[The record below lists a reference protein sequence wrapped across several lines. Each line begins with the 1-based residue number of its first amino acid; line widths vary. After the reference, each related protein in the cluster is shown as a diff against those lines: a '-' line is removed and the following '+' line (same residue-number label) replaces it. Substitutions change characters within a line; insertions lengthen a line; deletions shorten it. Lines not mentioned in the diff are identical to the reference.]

1 MFNKFVKTI
10 HNKYYKFFRFIFFL
24 RYLFT
29 IFFVTIALFLIIPN
43 FLNYDK
49 KSKFIIDH
57 LLDNY
62 NYKVTSFEKIK
73 FTSFPV
79 PKLEIKNTI
88 ISFNSTSKSLELK
101 NLIVYPKLLNI
112 YQYENFQSNK
122 IVFRDSDISL
132 ETSEVFDLL
141 NELFKQK
148 NRLIIKNLDI
158 NIINEDEPVIGIKN
172 IKFKNFG
179 HNENLVQGKIF
190 EKDFK
195 LKFENN
201 LNHIDFEI
209 SNSGISGDINF
220 KTIEGKN
227 VKKGILKLQILNTN
241 LKTNFVFD
249 EKEIKLDNFFFRNNN
264 VVFNNKSL
272 IIFKPFLDI
281 NSIYTL
287 EEFNPDILEKANF
300 NELLKFNDLIKKINS
315 KNEINFKSKKFSNNF
330 IDQLNL
336 KINSAYGRIN
346 YSKKILISDDILE
359 CNGDINLLE
368 DYPILFFDCN
378 IISYDKKKLLKKFS
392 IKNKK
397 KDESFKL
404 KVEGNLNILSKKINF
419 KKILINENYNASKT
433 DLKYFKDTFENI
445 LYDENFFK
453 IFKLKKIKEFIL
465 EVS

>member
-43 FLNYDK
+43 FLNYEK

-79 PKLEIKNTI
+79 PKLEIKNTK

-346 YSKKILISDDILE
+346 YSKKILISEDILE

-378 IISYDKKKLLKKFS
+378 IISYDKKKLLKRFS

-397 KDESFKL
+397 KDEFFKL

>member
-1 MFNKFVKTI
+1 MLNKFVKTI

-29 IFFVTIALFLIIPN
+29 IFFVTITLFLIIPN
-43 FLNYDK
+43 FFNYEK

-62 NYKVTSFEKIK
+62 NYKVTRFEKIK

-79 PKLEIKNTI
+79 PKLEIKNAI
-88 ISFNSTSKSLELK
+88 ISFNSTSKNLKLK

-122 IVFRDSDISL
+122 IVFTDSDISL
-132 ETSEVFDLL
+132 ETAELFDLL

-148 NRLIIKNLDI
+148 NKLIIKNLDI
-158 NIINEDEPVIGIKN
+158 NIINEDKAVIGIKN

-179 HNENLVQGKIF
+179 YDENLIQGKIF
-190 EKDFK
+190 KKNFR

-201 LNHIDFEI
+201 FKHIDFEI
-209 SNSGISGDINF
+209 KNSGISAVINL
-220 KTIEGKN
+220 KKNEGKN
-227 VKKGILKLQILNTN
+227 IKKGILKSQILNTN
-241 LKTNFVFD
+241 LKTDFVFD
-249 EKEIKLDNFFFRNNN
+249 EKEIQFDNFFFRNKDI
-264 VVFNNKSL
+264 VFSNQSL

-281 NSIYTL
+281 NSKYII
-287 EEFNPDILEKANF
+287 EEFNPHILEKINL
-300 NELLKFNDLIKKINS
+300 NELLKSKNFIKKINS

-330 IDQLNL
+330 IDQLDL
-336 KINSAYGRIN
+336 KINLAYGRIN
-346 YSKKILISDDILE
+346 YSKKILISDDIFE

-378 IISYDKKKLLKKFS
+378 IFSYDKKKLLKKFS
-392 IKNKK
+392 VKTKK
-397 KDESFKL
+397 KDEHFKL
-404 KVEGNLNILSKKINF
+404 QVKGNLNILSKKINF
-419 KKILINENYNASKT
+419 KKVLLNENYNASKT

-445 LYDENFFK
+445 LYDENFTK

>member
-43 FLNYDK
+43 FLNYEK

-79 PKLEIKNTI
+79 PKLEIKNTK

-132 ETSEVFDLL
+132 ETLEVFDLL

-158 NIINEDEPVIGIKN
+158 NIINENEPVIGIKN

-179 HNENLVQGKIF
+179 YNENLVQGKIF
-190 EKDFK
+190 EKNFK

-220 KTIEGKN
+220 KKIEGKN
-227 VKKGILKLQILNTN
+227 VKKGDLKLQILNTN
-241 LKTNFVFD
+241 LKTDFVFD

-287 EEFNPDILEKANF
+287 EELNPDIFEKVNF
-300 NELLKFNDLIKKINS
+300 NELLKFNNLIKKINS

-419 KKILINENYNASKT
+419 KKISINENYNASKT

>member
-43 FLNYDK
+43 FLNYEK

-79 PKLEIKNTI
+79 PKLEIKNTK

-220 KTIEGKN
+220 KKIEGKN
-227 VKKGILKLQILNTN
+227 VKKGNLKLQILNTN
-241 LKTNFVFD
+241 LKTDFVFD

-287 EEFNPDILEKANF
+287 EEFNPDILEKVNF
-300 NELLKFNDLIKKINS
+300 NELLKFNNLIKKINS

-346 YSKKILISDDILE
+346 YSKKILISEDILE

-378 IISYDKKKLLKKFS
+378 IISYDKKKLLKRFS

-397 KDESFKL
+397 KDEFFKL

>member
-287 EEFNPDILEKANF
+287 EEFNPDILEKVNF
-300 NELLKFNDLIKKINS
+300 NELLKFNNLIKKINS

-346 YSKKILISDDILE
+346 YSKKILISEDILE

-378 IISYDKKKLLKKFS
+378 IISYDKKKLLKRFS

-397 KDESFKL
+397 KDEFFKL

>member
-1 MFNKFVKTI
+1 MLNKFVKTI

-29 IFFVTIALFLIIPN
+29 IFFVTITLFLIIPN
-43 FLNYDK
+43 FFNYEK

-62 NYKVTSFEKIK
+62 NYKVTRFEKIK

-79 PKLEIKNTI
+79 PKLEIKNAI
-88 ISFNSTSKSLELK
+88 ISFNSTSKNLKLK

-122 IVFRDSDISL
+122 IVFTDSDISL
-132 ETSEVFDLL
+132 ETAELFDLL

-148 NRLIIKNLDI
+148 NKLIIKNLDI
-158 NIINEDEPVIGIKN
+158 NIINEDKAVIGIKN

-179 HNENLVQGKIF
+179 YDENLIQGKIF
-190 EKDFK
+190 KKNFR

-201 LNHIDFEI
+201 FKHIDFEI
-209 SNSGISGDINF
+209 KNSGISAVINL
-220 KTIEGKN
+220 KKNEGKN
-227 VKKGILKLQILNTN
+227 IKKGILKSQILNTN
-241 LKTNFVFD
+241 LKTDFVFD
-249 EKEIKLDNFFFRNNN
+249 EKEIQFDNFFFRNKDI
-264 VVFNNKSL
+264 VFSNQSL

-281 NSIYTL
+281 NSKYII
-287 EEFNPDILEKANF
+287 EEFNPHILEKINL
-300 NELLKFNDLIKKINS
+300 NELLKSKNFIKKINS

-330 IDQLNL
+330 IDQLDL
-336 KINSAYGRIN
+336 KINLAYGRVN
-346 YSKKILISDDILE
+346 YSKKILISDDIFE

-378 IISYDKKKLLKKFS
+378 IFSYDKKKLLKKFS
-392 IKNKK
+392 VKTKK
-397 KDESFKL
+397 KDEHFKL
-404 KVEGNLNILSKKINF
+404 QVKGNLNILSKKINF
-419 KKILINENYNASKT
+419 KKVLLNENYNASKT

-445 LYDENFFK
+445 LYDENFTK

>member
-1 MFNKFVKTI
+1 MLNKFVKTI

-29 IFFVTIALFLIIPN
+29 IFFVTITLFLIIPN
-43 FLNYDK
+43 FFNYEK

-62 NYKVTSFEKIK
+62 NYKVTRFEKIK

-79 PKLEIKNTI
+79 PKLEIKNAI
-88 ISFNSTSKSLELK
+88 ISFNSTSKNLKLK

-122 IVFRDSDISL
+122 IVFTDSDISL
-132 ETSEVFDLL
+132 ETAELFDLL

-148 NRLIIKNLDI
+148 NKLIIKNLDI
-158 NIINEDEPVIGIKN
+158 NIINEDKAVIGIKN

-179 HNENLVQGKIF
+179 YDENLIQGKIF
-190 EKDFK
+190 KKNFR
-195 LKFENN
+195 LNFENN
-201 LNHIDFEI
+201 FKHIDFEI
-209 SNSGISGDINF
+209 KNSGISAVINL
-220 KTIEGKN
+220 KKNEGKN
-227 VKKGILKLQILNTN
+227 IKKGILKSQILNTN
-241 LKTNFVFD
+241 LKTDFVFD
-249 EKEIKLDNFFFRNNN
+249 EKEIQFDNFFFRNKDI
-264 VVFNNKSL
+264 VFSNQSL

-281 NSIYTL
+281 NSKYII
-287 EEFNPDILEKANF
+287 EEFNPHILEKINL
-300 NELLKFNDLIKKINS
+300 NELLKSKNFIKKINS

-330 IDQLNL
+330 IDQLDL
-336 KINSAYGRIN
+336 KINLAYGRIN
-346 YSKKILISDDILE
+346 YSKKILISDDIFE

-378 IISYDKKKLLKKFS
+378 IFSYDKKKLLKKFS
-392 IKNKK
+392 VKTKK
-397 KDESFKL
+397 KDEHFKL
-404 KVEGNLNILSKKINF
+404 QVKGNLNILSKKINF
-419 KKILINENYNASKT
+419 KKVLLNENYNASKT

-445 LYDENFFK
+445 LYDENFTK

>member
-43 FLNYDK
+43 FLNYEK

-57 LLDNY
+57 LLDDY

-79 PKLEIKNTI
+79 PKLEIKNTK

-132 ETSEVFDLL
+132 ETLEVFDLL

-158 NIINEDEPVIGIKN
+158 NIINENEPVIGIKN

-179 HNENLVQGKIF
+179 YNENLVQGKIF
-190 EKDFK
+190 EKNFK

-220 KTIEGKN
+220 KKIEGKN
-227 VKKGILKLQILNTN
+227 VKKGDLKLQILNTN
-241 LKTNFVFD
+241 LKTDFVFD

-287 EEFNPDILEKANF
+287 EELNPDILEKVNF
-300 NELLKFNDLIKKINS
+300 NELLKFNNLIKKINS

-378 IISYDKKKLLKKFS
+378 IISYDKKKT
-392 IKNKK
+392 
-397 KDESFKL
+397 
-404 KVEGNLNILSKKINF
+404 F
-419 KKILINENYNASKT
+419 KKILY
-433 DLKYFKDTFENI
+433 
-445 LYDENFFK
+445 
-453 IFKLKKIKEFIL
+453 
-465 EVS
+465 

>member
-1 MFNKFVKTI
+1 MLNKFVKTI

-29 IFFVTIALFLIIPN
+29 IFFVTITLFLIIPN
-43 FLNYDK
+43 FFNYEK

-62 NYKVTSFEKIK
+62 NYKVTRFEKIK

-79 PKLEIKNTI
+79 PKLEIKNAI
-88 ISFNSTSKSLELK
+88 ISFNSTSKNLKLK

-122 IVFRDSDISL
+122 IVFTDSDISL
-132 ETSEVFDLL
+132 ETAELFDLL

-148 NRLIIKNLDI
+148 NKLIIKNLDI
-158 NIINEDEPVIGIKN
+158 NIINEDKAVIGIKN

-179 HNENLVQGKIF
+179 YNENLIQGKIF
-190 EKDFK
+190 KKNFR

-201 LNHIDFEI
+201 FKHIDFEI
-209 SNSGISGDINF
+209 KNSGISAVINL
-220 KTIEGKN
+220 KKNEGKN
-227 VKKGILKLQILNTN
+227 IKKGILKSQILNTN
-241 LKTNFVFD
+241 LKTDFVFD
-249 EKEIKLDNFFFRNNN
+249 EKEIQFDNFFFRNKDI
-264 VVFNNKSL
+264 VFSNQSL

-281 NSIYTL
+281 NSKYII
-287 EEFNPDILEKANF
+287 EEFNPHILEKINL
-300 NELLKFNDLIKKINS
+300 NELLKSKNFIKKINS

-330 IDQLNL
+330 IDQLDL
-336 KINSAYGRIN
+336 KINLAYGRIN
-346 YSKKILISDDILE
+346 YSKKILISDDIFE

-378 IISYDKKKLLKKFS
+378 IFSYDKKKLLKKFS
-392 IKNKK
+392 VKTKK
-397 KDESFKL
+397 KDEHFKL
-404 KVEGNLNILSKKINF
+404 QVKGNLNILSKKINF
-419 KKILINENYNASKT
+419 KKVLLNENYNASKT

-445 LYDENFFK
+445 LYDENFTK

>member
-1 MFNKFVKTI
+1 MLNKFVKTI

-29 IFFVTIALFLIIPN
+29 IFFVTITLFLIIPN
-43 FLNYDK
+43 FFNYEK

-57 LLDNY
+57 LLDSY
-62 NYKVTSFEKIK
+62 NYKVTRFEKIK

-79 PKLEIKNTI
+79 PKLEIKNAI
-88 ISFNSTSKSLELK
+88 ISFKSTSKNLKLK

-122 IVFRDSDISL
+122 IVFTDSDISL
-132 ETSEVFDLL
+132 ETAELFDLL

-148 NRLIIKNLDI
+148 NKLIIKNLDI
-158 NIINEDEPVIGIKN
+158 NIINEDKAVIGIKN

-179 HNENLVQGKIF
+179 DDETLIQGKIF
-190 EKDFK
+190 KKDFK

-201 LNHIDFEI
+201 FKHIDFEI
-209 SNSGISGDINF
+209 KNSGISAVINL
-220 KTIEGKN
+220 KKNEGKN
-227 VKKGILKLQILNTN
+227 IKKGIFKSQILNTN
-241 LKTNFVFD
+241 LKTDFVFD
-249 EKEIKLDNFFFRNNN
+249 EKEIQFDNFFFRNKDIAFSNQ
-264 VVFNNKSL
+264 SL

-281 NSIYTL
+281 NSKYII
-287 EEFNPDILEKANF
+287 EEFNPHILEKVNL
-300 NELLKFNDLIKKINS
+300 NELLKSKNFIKKINS

-330 IDQLNL
+330 IDQLDL
-336 KINSAYGRIN
+336 KINLAYGRIN
-346 YSKKILISDDILE
+346 YSKKILISDDIFE

-378 IISYDKKKLLKKFS
+378 IFSYDKKKLLKKFS
-392 IKNKK
+392 VKTKK
-397 KDESFKL
+397 KDEHFKL
-404 KVEGNLNILSKKINF
+404 QVKGNLNILSKKINF
-419 KKILINENYNASKT
+419 KKVLLNENYNASKT

-445 LYDENFFK
+445 LYNENFTK

>member
-43 FLNYDK
+43 FLNYEK

-88 ISFNSTSKSLELK
+88 INFNSTSKSLELK

-201 LNHIDFEI
+201 FNHIDFEI

-220 KTIEGKN
+220 KKIEGKN

-241 LKTNFVFD
+241 LKTDFVFD

-272 IIFKPFLDI
+272 IILKPFLDI

-378 IISYDKKKLLKKFS
+378 IVSYDKKKLLKRFS
-392 IKNKK
+392 VKNKK

-445 LYDENFFK
+445 LYDENFFQ
-453 IFKLKKIKEFIL
+453 IFKLNKIKEFIL